1 MENIQP
7 VFVLGSCVN
16 EGCYLK
22 HLKMMRPL
30 MSTKEN
36 DILSLVQRG
45 YDMKVIIW
53 KEDWN
58 GRRTKQD
65 SKKPQ
70 KNTENEEANL

>member
-1 MENIQP
+1 
-7 VFVLGSCVN
+7 
-16 EGCYLK
+16 
-22 HLKMMRPL
+22 MRPL